1 MKIRL
6 FYLLVLIIF
15 ALSACNRSAD
25 DYQQVLSKC
34 SILGDET
41 KKYARANYIRLFY
54 TINPEKF
61 EATYQKIANFDQ
73 HSHRAMINTYIKAL
87 QRLNVEDQR
96 AKHLIKVTLN
106 MAVFVNNFVDN
117 DYKKAVNHQYQ
128 SLHNPKSDQFFVE
141 INEIVK
147 FDYNV
152 KGFDS
157 HKETFKALLED
168 YQEALKVYAK
178 QSI

>member
-1 MKIRL
+1 MLQINMIVCKVYTNVSWLFSRL
-6 FYLLVLIIF
+6 
-15 ALSACNRSAD
+15 SD
-25 DYQQVLSKC
+25 
-34 SILGDET
+34 
-41 KKYARANYIRLFY
+41 
-54 TINPEKF
+54 IN
-61 EATYQKIANFDQ
+61 
-73 HSHRAMINTYIKAL
+73 H
-87 QRLNVEDQR
+87 
-96 AKHLIKVTLN
+96 
-106 MAVFVNNFVDN
+106 VNNFVDN